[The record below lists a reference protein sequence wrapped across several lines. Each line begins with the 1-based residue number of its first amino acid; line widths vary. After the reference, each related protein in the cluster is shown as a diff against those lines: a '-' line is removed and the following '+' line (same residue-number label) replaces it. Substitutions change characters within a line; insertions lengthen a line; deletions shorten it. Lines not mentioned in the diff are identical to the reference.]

1 MTGDRRIRVVLT
13 PPEPWWPRRRQHVPG
28 TEPDLMAIY
37 RAMAAAGI
45 DVELIDPNPRPW
57 NPLFGLHPIYMGL
70 DPLRALKVLT
80 RRRQVDVV
88 ISSYESSVAV
98 ISLLRR
104 MCGFRPAI
112 AMWDIAPS
120 EKWKIRQ
127 RIQDVVVPRVDRIFL
142 LGSAQR
148 DYIDR
153 KWGVGDRCSVI
164 WQNVDTEFYQPQAP
178 QPNGPILAI
187 GDDHGRDFDTLIAAV
202 ADLDVDLVLKTRRP
216 LTIPAGFRAR
226 IRQIKERLS
235 FAALRDLYAAASFVV
250 VPLRATLN
258 VSGVGSSLEAMAMG
272 KALIASDN
280 PPLRDY
286 LEDGHNCLIVP
297 PSDPRRLRQAI
308 EKLLAEPVTARE
320 LGQAGR
326 VKVEQLS
333 SNAVFAARLGNEIRQ
348 LAEENFARR
357 RITP

>member
-1 MTGDRRIRVVLT
+1 
-13 PPEPWWPRRRQHVPG
+13 
-28 TEPDLMAIY
+28 MAIF
-37 RAMAAAGI
+37 RAMAAAGV
-45 DVELIDPNPRPW
+45 DVELMDPNPRPW

-80 RRRQVDVV
+80 GRRRVDVV
-88 ISSYESSVAV
+88 VSVFESSLAV
-98 ISLLRR
+98 NSLLRR
-104 MCGFRPAI
+104 MFGFTPAI

-120 EKWKIRQ
+120 EKWKVRQ
-127 RIQDVVVPRVDRIFL
+127 RIQNLVVPRVDRIFL

-148 DYIDR
+148 DYIER
-153 KWGVGDRCSVI
+153 KWGAGARCRVV
-164 WQNVDTEFYQPQAP
+164 WQHVDTEFYRPQAP

-202 ADLDVDLVLKTRRP
+202 AELNVDIVIKTRRP
-216 LTIPAGFRAR
+216 LAIPGGCRAR

-235 FAALRDLYAAASFVV
+235 FEALRDLYAAASFVV
-250 VPLRATLN
+250 VPLKVTLN

-286 LEDGHNCLIVP
+286 LDDGRSCLVVP
-297 PSDPRRLRQAI
+297 PSDPRKLRQAI
-308 EKLLAEPVTARE
+308 EKLLADPDAARE

-326 VKVEQLS
+326 AKVERTFA
-333 SNAVFAARLGNEIRQ
+333 NPVFAARLGNEFRH
-348 LAEENFARR
+348 LAEENVARR
-357 RITP
+357 RTAP